1 LFLNIFLRIRKKD
14 INSILPIIINIMS
27 EIFDVVN
34 KLEKFIFFKPY
45 KSELTVLVK
54 VRIDNL
60 KDFSKLSS
68 PAVRKLDRINRLI
81 KKDMKT
87 KKDEVIF
94 SMFILFSVL
103 IIL

>member
-1 LFLNIFLRIRKKD
+1 MK
-14 INSILPIIINIMS
+14 IIS
-27 EIFDVVN
+27 ETFDVVN
-34 KLEKFIFFKPY
+34 KLEKFRLFKPY
-45 KSELTVLVK
+45 KSELTVLVNVK
-54 VRIDNL
+54 IDNL

-68 PAVRKLDRINRLI
+68 PAVKKLDKINKLI
-81 KKDMKT
+81 KKDIKT